1 VPRRSHF
8 EQALEDV
15 RDLTKPIRKGLE
27 KFFIATEELEHKKLD
42 IIGWKGFKVAVQAI
56 KAPGFFFDT
65 RPRARLELRP
75 QQYLSTDRPGDRAH
89 P

>member
-8 EQALEDV
+8 EQALEDA

-27 KFFIATEELEHKKLD
+27 KFFIATEELEDKKLN
-42 IIGWKGFKVAVQAI
+42 IIGWKGPKLAVQAI
-56 KAPGFFFDT
+56 KDPNFFCDT
-65 RPRARLELRP
+65 RRRARLELRP
-75 QQYLSTDRPGDRAH
+75 HQYLSTDRPGDGAH